1 VARISVGIRLPH
13 DLLEVDSGALR
24 AFVAAVEQA
33 GIDRVC
39 VGDHILFRGGHGFD
53 GMIGATAVAAVSNT
67 LEVQT
72 AVYLLPLRHPVA
84 VARQIASLDPL
95 AAGRFIFGVG
105 IGGEHR
111 AEMWACGIDPAT
123 RGRRMDESLSILRP
137 LLLGEAVS
145 VDGDFY
151 RLANVQILPAPSS
164 PVPIVIGGRSSVALR
179 RVAQHGDGW
188 LGLWVSPS
196 RYADACAQIDDLAA
210 TAGRTVTQ
218 WRHGMHVWCG
228 FGASP
233 RAAREQLAHSMEHL
247 YQLPFEAFERYCPY
261 GSPAAIADALGPY
274 VAAGCRTFN
283 LIAGSGSEQEIID
296 GAREVR
302 ALLTA
307 GVGDE

>member
-151 RLANVQILPAPSS
+151 RLANVQILPAPST

-218 WRHGMHVWCG
+218 WLHGMHVWCG

-233 RAAREQLAHSMEHL
+233 RAAREQLAHSMEYL

-261 GSPAAIADALGPY
+261 GTPAAVADALGPY
-274 VAAGCRTFN
+274 VAAGCRAFN

-296 GAREVR
+296 GAAEVR

-307 GVGDE
+307 GVGQ